1 MTRSQR
7 TGDSREPSTTGDE
20 TPAVEEQKFVCVC
33 GRSFTSLKGRN
44 IHRGKMKCTWQAEN
58 SLGSEPVSSSE
69 VPGPVDNHSARDI
82 NSLLVENSELEP
94 PAERN
99 QRVKW
104 PAANDKRW
112 ESFDSLVAE
121 RVKVEQ
127 EGKCFQ
133 ERMVAHC
140 RIVYEEGLEQFG
152 SSEEGV
158 RRKKGPCYPNR
169 RQAKID
175 SLVADRREL
184 RKKLRKARTDMEK
197 DGYKA
202 LLKVLA
208 ESLMKLRRAEKR
220 RKKQREQRKQRG
232 QFKKNPFKTVKEIL
246 DPSPV
251 GELVCTKEELDGHLE
266 QTYGDPERSS
276 PLGYLAGLPETA
288 PDPDVPF
295 NTKMISW
302 KEFEA
307 VVKKARCKS
316 APGNNSIPYVVYK
329 RCPTIARNLWNLI
342 RTAYRNGF
350 YPDTCRFFEGVYI
363 PKGDGNFSPSTGR
376 PISLGNVQGKIYL
389 AILARRLTEFVVE
402 NKYVDLSVQKGGVPE
417 VKGCVEHF
425 GAMWEVIKNAR
436 VKRKDLAVVW
446 LDLANAYGSVPH
458 VLIARAL
465 RFYNVPPKIV
475 DIILLY
481 FSGVYGR
488 FSSKTVTSQWQ
499 KFEIG
504 IFMGCVISV
513 ILFVL
518 CMNLSDEF
526 LKVKVPSAIE
536 YIKDKTPIPPL
547 KLFMDDS
554 CLTAAKKEDMQVLLN
569 VYKEFVDWSRFMLKS
584 SKSRALVYSAGQVVE
599 WMEEGRVE
607 QGDMR
612 LTLGEDVIPNVSEK
626 PIKFLGRWIRADA
639 KDKLVIEETWEDLK
653 KFLERLDKSNL
664 SGLQKC
670 WGYQYLVLPK
680 MKWPLAIY
688 EIPFSTVARWE
699 QKVNKYLRKWL
710 GVGHTLSRVCMFS
723 KESSVSLPIDSL
735 QDTWK
740 IEKSRLQQSYN
751 TSKDKLIQAV
761 KPTVA
766 SGRKWKAAEAIES
779 AERDLECE
787 AVRGMVQPY
796 HRAGIGF
803 GEWQKPWD
811 RMSEREKQGAVMER
825 VKKTIGQ
832 ETAVQLGSLELQCRW
847 ATWREN
853 VLAMDMSWH
862 SLFTMGDSMVGFI
875 LSAVYGTLIT
885 PSLASKWN
893 EDDDGMCR
901 LCGIAPG
908 TIRHILS
915 GCSIALGQG
924 RYTWRHNKVLRQ
936 IADQVKFHCDKRVN
950 NPKRSIARKKN
961 NINFTPAGEST
972 KTSKINK
979 CDDFGVLTEAKDWKV
994 LSDLEHQ
1001 LKFPAE
1007 IANTLLR
1014 PDLILYSKSLK
1025 RVVWWELTCPSEER
1039 ITESHEYKL
1048 DKYSSL
1054 KVECECNGWS
1064 CYNVAVEVGARGLVA
1079 ESLRKAASLI
1089 GIRRRALKKLVRD
1102 VGREAAHCSKWIY
1115 WLSGRQEWEYR
1126 EVKGG
1131 A

>member
-1 MTRSQR
+1 M
-7 TGDSREPSTTGDE
+7 
-20 TPAVEEQKFVCVC
+20 
-33 GRSFTSLKGRN
+33 
-44 IHRGKMKCTWQAEN
+44 
-58 SLGSEPVSSSE
+58 GSEPVISSE
-69 VPGPVDNHSARDI
+69 VPGQVDNHSARDI
-82 NSLLVENSELEP
+82 TSLLVENSELEP

-99 QRVKW
+99 QRIKW

-112 ESFDSLVAE
+112 ESFDSVVVE
-121 RVKVEQ
+121 RIKEEQ
-127 EGKCFQ
+127 EGKSFQ
-133 ERMVAHC
+133 ERMVVHC
-140 RIVYEEGLEQFG
+140 EVLYEEGLKQFG
-152 SSEEGV
+152 TSGEGV
-158 RRKKGPCYPNR
+158 GKERGPCYSNR
-169 RQAKID
+169 RQGKID

-184 RKKLRKARTDMEK
+184 RKKLRKARTEVEK
-197 DGYKA
+197 DGYQA

-220 RKKQREQRKQRG
+220 RKKQREQRRQRG
-232 QFKKNPFKTVKEIL
+232 QFKKNPFKAVKEIL

-251 GELVCTKEELDGHLE
+251 GELVCTKEELDGHLKR
-266 QTYGDPERSS
+266 TYGDPDRSK
-276 PLGYLAGLPETA
+276 PIGYLAGLPETA
-288 PDPDVPF
+288 PEPEVPF

-307 VVKKARCKS
+307 VVKKARSKS

-329 RCPTIARNLWNLI
+329 RCPKISRNLWNLI

-350 YPDTCRFFEGVYI
+350 YPDSCRFFEGVYI

-389 AILARRLTEFVVE
+389 AILARRLTEFAVE

-425 GAMWEVIKNAR
+425 GAMWEVIKDAR
-436 VKRKDLAVVW
+436 VNRKDLSVVW
-446 LDLANAYGSVPH
+446 LDLANAYGAVPH

-465 RFYNVPPKIV
+465 RFYNVPPKVV

-518 CMNLSDEF
+518 CMNLSDVF
-526 LKVKVPSAIE
+526 LKVKVPRAIE
-536 YIKDKTPIPPL
+536 YIKDNTPIPPL

-554 CLTAAKKEDMQVLLN
+554 CLTSAKMEDMQVLLN
-569 VYKEFVDWSRFMLKS
+569 IYKQFVDWSRFRLKS

-599 WMEEGRVE
+599 WREEGSVVE
-607 QGDMR
+607 GDLR

-626 PIKFLGRWIRADA
+626 PIKFLGRWIRADG
-639 KDKLVIEETWEDLK
+639 KDKVVIEETWEDLK

-688 EIPFSTVARWE
+688 EIPLSKVAVWE

-710 GVGHTLSRVCMFS
+710 GVGRTLSSFCMFN
-723 KESSVSLPIDSL
+723 KQSSVSLPIDSL

-740 IEKSRLQQSYN
+740 IEKCRLQQSYN
-751 TSKDKLIQAV
+751 TSKDQLVQAV
-761 KPTVA
+761 KPIVA
-766 SGRKWKAAEAIES
+766 SGRKWTAAEVIKNAG
-779 AERDLECE
+779 RDLECE
-787 AVRGMVQPY
+787 AVRGMVQPH

-803 GEWQKPWD
+803 GDWQKPWD
-811 RMSEREKQGAVMER
+811 RMSQRERQRAVMER
-825 VKKTIGQ
+825 VEKNMEQ
-832 ETAVQLGSLELQCRW
+832 ERTVELGSLELQCRW
-847 ATWREN
+847 AAWREE

-862 SLFTMGDSMVGFI
+862 SLFTMGDSMVGFV
-875 LSAVYGTLIT
+875 LSAVYGTLMT
-885 PSLASKWN
+885 PSLVSKWK
-893 EDDDGMCR
+893 EDEDGMCK
-901 LCGIAPG
+901 LCMNAPG
-908 TIRHILS
+908 SIKHILS
-915 GCSIALGQG
+915 GCPVALGQG
-924 RYTWRHNKVLRQ
+924 RYRWRHDKVLQQ
-936 IADQVKFHCDKRVN
+936 ISDQVKFHCDKRVN
-950 NPKRSIARKKN
+950 NPKRSIGRIKKD
-961 NINFTPAGEST
+961 IKFIPAGERI
-972 KTSKINK
+972 KTSKRNNYN
-979 CDDFGVLTEAKDWKV
+979 DFGVLTEAKDWKV

-1007 IANTLLR
+1007 ITDTRLR
-1014 PDLILYSKSLK
+1014 PDLVLYSTSLK

-1054 KVECECNGWS
+1054 KVECEGNGWS

-1079 ESLRKAASLI
+1079 ESLIKAASLI
-1089 GIRRRALKKLVRD
+1089 GMKRRISKKLVRD
-1102 VGREAAHCSKWIY
+1102 VGREAAHCSRWIY
-1115 WLSGRQEWEYR
+1115 LLSRRREWEFR
-1126 EVKGG
+1126 NV
-1131 A
+1131 